1 MNRPGGTPLNRSSR
15 EKSNE
20 KNGAKSASKGVRRSS
35 GKGISKGS
43 RKSGGVGSGVGSGV
57 SNDVSSSI
65 SSRANATTDRTTNRS
80 TDEGADNPAGSS
92 PKSAANNPA
101 GSSPKSAAN
110 NPTGSSP
117 KSAANNP
124 AGSSPKSAANNPA
137 GSSPKSAANNSGHD
151 DYYAIL
157 EELAKSETPKFR
169 SVQDSMDENLN
180 LEFLRSSSENYT
192 YKITSRGPVCYS
204 ALYRD
209 DKYVYR
215 HIILSDNVR
224 QYAESKVRKTNAF
237 LTEHC
242 IVNELQIDIG
252 KGWKH
257 FMIYDGKIRELIL
270 RKVLTAEDKL
280 RMAVQAQK
288 YN

>member
-1 MNRPGGTPLNRSSR
+1 MNKSIRSPLNQSNNNNKYSKTTNCGSNYNSNHNNKVRSGSC
-15 EKSNE
+15 
-20 KNGAKSASKGVRRSS
+20 SS
-35 GKGISKGS
+35 HTSE
-43 RKSGGVGSGVGSGV
+43 RKSG
-57 SNDVSSSI
+57 
-65 SSRANATTDRTTNRS
+65 
-80 TDEGADNPAGSS
+80 
-92 PKSAANNPA
+92 
-101 GSSPKSAAN
+101 
-110 NPTGSSP
+110 
-117 KSAANNP
+117 
-124 AGSSPKSAANNPA
+124 
-137 GSSPKSAANNSGHD
+137 NNSRNSCINNSSNNNGTSNSNINSNNNSTINNNNNNTINSNNNISNSNSND
-151 DYYAIL
+151 DYYSIL
-157 EELAKSETPKFR
+157 EDLAKSEKTKFR
-169 SVQDSMDENLN
+169 SVKDSMDENLN

-204 ALYRD
+204 AIYRD

-215 HIILSDNVR
+215 HVILSDNVR
-224 QYAESKVRKTNAF
+224 QYAENKVRKTNAF

-280 RMAVQAQK
+280 RMAVHTQK

>member
-1 MNRPGGTPLNRSSR
+1 MTRSGGTPLNRPSR

-20 KNGAKSASKGVRRSS
+20 KNGVKRKNKGKRRSS
-35 GKGISKGS
+35 GV
-43 RKSGGVGSGVGSGV
+43 R
-57 SNDVSSSI
+57 SSI
-65 SSRANATTDRTTNRS
+65 SSGINSRVNTNPSGKSNGNPSGNQSGKPKDNQSSIDDHSATKVGT
-80 TDEGADNPAGSS
+80 DNPSSSS
-92 PKSAANNPA
+92 PKCA
-101 GSSPKSAAN
+101 GN
-110 NPTGSSP
+110 GSG
-117 KSAANNP
+117 N
-124 AGSSPKSAANNPA
+124 
-137 GSSPKSAANNSGHD
+137 D

-157 EELAKSETPKFR
+157 EELGKSETPKFR
-169 SVQDSMDENLN
+169 SVKDSMDENLN

>member
-1 MNRPGGTPLNRSSR
+1 MSGSGGTPLNRLSR

-20 KNGAKSASKGVRRSS
+20 KKGAKRGSKRSRSSNGVSKGVSN
-35 GKGISKGS
+35 
-43 RKSGGVGSGVGSGV
+43 GV
-57 SNDVSSSI
+57 SNGVSSSI
-65 SSRANATTDRTTNRS
+65 SSGICSGINNRVNANASANLSATDHGSATNVG
-80 TDEGADNPAGSS
+80 TNNPISSS
-92 PKSAANNPA
+92 PKSASN
-101 GSSPKSAAN
+101 G
-110 NPTGSSP
+110 
-117 KSAANNP
+117 
-124 AGSSPKSAANNPA
+124 
-137 GSSPKSAANNSGHD
+137 SGHD

-157 EELAKSETPKFR
+157 EELGKSETPKFR
-169 SVQDSMDENLN
+169 SVKDSMDENLN

>member
-43 RKSGGVGSGVGSGV
+43 RKSGAVGSGVGSGV

-101 GSSPKSAAN
+101 
-110 NPTGSSP
+110 GSSP

>member
-1 MNRPGGTPLNRSSR
+1 MTRSGGTPLNRPSR
-15 EKSNE
+15 EKSNK
-20 KNGAKSASKGVRRSS
+20 KNGVKRA
-35 GKGISKGS
+35 SKGS
-43 RKSGGVGSGVGSGV
+43 RRNSAISGGV
-57 SNDVSSSI
+57 SSI
-65 SSRANATTDRTTNRS
+65 KNRVNADTSASDVGTDK
-80 TDEGADNPAGSS
+80 PASSS
-92 PKSAANNPA
+92 PKNAAN
-101 GSSPKSAAN
+101 G
-110 NPTGSSP
+110 
-117 KSAANNP
+117 
-124 AGSSPKSAANNPA
+124 
-137 GSSPKSAANNSGHD
+137 SGHD

-157 EELAKSETPKFR
+157 EELGKSETPKFR
-169 SVQDSMDENLN
+169 SVKDSMDENLN

>member
-57 SNDVSSSI
+57 SND
-65 SSRANATTDRTTNRS
+65 
-80 TDEGADNPAGSS
+80 
-92 PKSAANNPA
+92 
-101 GSSPKSAAN
+101 
-110 NPTGSSP
+110 
-117 KSAANNP
+117 SAANNP

>member
-1 MNRPGGTPLNRSSR
+1 MLSDPLGGMNCISVWPSLHR
-15 EKSNE
+15 K
-20 KNGAKSASKGVRRSS
+20 K
-35 GKGISKGS
+35 ISK
-43 RKSGGVGSGVGSGV
+43 
-57 SNDVSSSI
+57 I
-65 SSRANATTDRTTNRS
+65 SPR
-80 TDEGADNPAGSS
+80 
-92 PKSAANNPA
+92 
-101 GSSPKSAAN
+101 
-110 NPTGSSP
+110 
-117 KSAANNP
+117 
-124 AGSSPKSAANNPA
+124 SAANNPA

>member
-1 MNRPGGTPLNRSSR
+1 MTRSGGTPLNRPSR

-20 KNGAKSASKGVRRSS
+20 KNGSKRVSKG
-35 GKGISKGS
+35 K
-43 RKSGGVGSGVGSGV
+43 RKSNGVRSRI
-57 SNDVSSSI
+57 SSSI
-65 SSRANATTDRTTNRS
+65 NSRVNANASATDDHSPTNVG
-80 TDEGADNPAGSS
+80 TDNPTSSS
-92 PKSAANNPA
+92 PKSVTNGNA
-101 GSSPKSAAN
+101 
-110 NPTGSSP
+110 
-117 KSAANNP
+117 
-124 AGSSPKSAANNPA
+124 
-137 GSSPKSAANNSGHD
+137 HD

-169 SVQDSMDENLN
+169 SVKDSMDENLN

>member
-80 TDEGADNPAGSS
+80 TDEGADNPA
-92 PKSAANNPA
+92 
-101 GSSPKSAAN
+101 
-110 NPTGSSP
+110 GSSP